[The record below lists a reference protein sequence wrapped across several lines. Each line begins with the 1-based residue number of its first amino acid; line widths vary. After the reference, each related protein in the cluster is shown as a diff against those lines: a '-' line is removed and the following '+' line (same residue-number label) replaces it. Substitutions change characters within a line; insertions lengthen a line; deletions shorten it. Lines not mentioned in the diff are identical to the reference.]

1 MSFSLIFRPNL
12 RLCPFEDSDMKV
24 QLIQPAQ
31 LDDSGNPIKYKQM
44 FLPSGTLATV
54 AALTPSDV
62 DVSVID
68 EYVDTVDFDADV
80 DLVGITGLTCHAP
93 RAYQIAAEFR
103 KRGKTVVMGG
113 IHASA
118 LPDEALEHVDSVV
131 VGEAEDVWETVVR
144 DAGNGGLLPK
154 YRSEDLPDL
163 KKRVI
168 PRFDLTNYDR
178 CIKAL
183 FADAPALPIHTTRGC
198 PYNCDY
204 CSVTRFFGGKYR
216 TKPID
221 NVLAEIEAS
230 GGKDFFFLDD
240 NIAGDPSYAEQLF
253 KEMAPLKLRWFSQ
266 ASTTILKQPKLAELA
281 GAAGCHEFFM
291 GIESIDEKNLASMNK
306 SFNKVDQYAEV
317 FRMLKSNGIT
327 THASVMFGLD
337 NDNADLIDRTV
348 DFLLEH
354 DVNFV
359 RMNIATPYPG
369 TGFYDRL
376 SSENRITETD
386 WSKYDLVHCVF
397 RPKHMDQAELEEK
410 LWSSYARFYSC
421 GPILKRLG
429 KFSKLYVCHPWKN
442 SIFDDLLFQLH
453 FYMVVR
459 QQADPLSGILDGTG
473 GA

>member
-1 MSFSLIFRPNL
+1 
-12 RLCPFEDSDMKV
+12 
-24 QLIQPAQ
+24 
-31 LDDSGNPIKYKQM
+31 
-44 FLPSGTLATV
+44 V
-54 AALTPSDV
+54 AALTPDDV

-68 EYVDTVDFDADV
+68 EYVDTVDFDADI
-80 DLVGITGLTCHAP
+80 DLVGVTGLTCHAP
-93 RAYQIAAEFR
+93 RAYEIADEFKR
-103 KRGKTVVMGG
+103 RGKTVVMGG

-118 LPDEALEHVDSVV
+118 LPDEALAHVDSVV
-131 VGEAEDVWETVVR
+131 VGEAEDVWESVIR
-144 DAGNGGLLPK
+144 DFEKGRPRKK
-154 YRSEDLPDL
+154 YKVDHLPDL
-163 KKRVI
+163 QKLVI

-178 CIKAL
+178 CAKAL

-253 KEMAPLKLRWFSQ
+253 KEIKPLKLRWFSQ
-266 ASTTILKQPKLAELA
+266 VSTTILKQPKLAELA
-281 GAAGCHEFFM
+281 GEAGCHEFFI
-291 GIESIDEKNLASMNK
+291 GVESIDPGNLASLNK

-317 FRMLKSNGIT
+317 FKMLKSNGIT

-337 NDNADLIDRTV
+337 NDDADLIDRTV
-348 DFLLEH
+348 DFLLKHE
-354 DVNFV
+354 VNFV

-369 TGFYDRL
+369 TGFYEKL
-376 SSENRITETD
+376 SGQNRITETN

-397 RPKHMDQAELEEK
+397 RPRLLAPAELEEK
-410 LWSSYARFYSC
+410 LWSSYERFYSL

-429 KFSKLYVCHPWKN
+429 KFSKLYVTHPWKN

-459 QQADPLSGILDGTG
+459 QQADPLSGIL
-473 GA
+473 A